1 MKPSTQ
7 NYYAPIDKEF
17 LLSICNSGQDISDT
31 NFWDSEI
38 ASRGF
43 TFLSWN
49 AGAARLMVP
58 DRLIP
63 YVCEMDTGSYCV
75 ISEQTQGSSGLIALE
90 LLFEDGTAAPF
101 SLHIS
106 SDQTDRLNPCKNRD
120 EGFVVSVW
128 TRNGKEFQMPGK
140 YRKVKKLPCLA
151 PWK

>member
-58 DRLIP
+58 DR
-63 YVCEMDTGSYCV
+63 
-75 ISEQTQGSSGLIALE
+75 
-90 LLFEDGTAAPF
+90 
-101 SLHIS
+101 
-106 SDQTDRLNPCKNRD
+106 
-120 EGFVVSVW
+120 
-128 TRNGKEFQMPGK
+128 
-140 YRKVKKLPCLA
+140 
-151 PWK
+151 